1 MTEINDDEDSF
12 SMKGKKDTF
21 SMDDIVEGRE
31 AAAELGPTADGT
43 YTDAKGGTEMMN
55 EQLYARVDNDLLDQ
69 FHIIKSRV
77 RHVDPDKKN
86 ILWLHDTWDDP
97 ESQHLEDAE
106 QRKRFAKLVFVSN
119 YQFQTY
125 HLAHGVPFSESFV
138 LRNAIDP
145 IPWKEKGKDQIRLIY
160 HTTPHRGLNI
170 AVASILELAKVYG
183 DKIHFDVFSS
193 FNAYGWP
200 DADQPYL
207 KMFDQIREH
216 PNMTYHGYQP
226 NDVVREALQEAHIY
240 AYPNVWP
247 ETSCISVI
255 EAMSAGCQVVCP
267 NYGALPETT
276 GHFATSY
283 QFNEDINTHANIF
296 VNILKAAID
305 AHNSEDMRRKLMFQ
319 KQWTDNFYNWDMRAA
334 EWTGLLQG
342 ILKNG

>member
-1 MTEINDDEDSF
+1 MTKLNIIDDTKKDDEDEF
-12 SMKGKKDTF
+12 TM
-21 SMDDIVEGRE
+21 
-31 AAAELGPTADGT
+31 GPTSDGT
-43 YTDAKGGTEMMN
+43 YANAKGGTEMMN

-77 RHVDPDKKN
+77 RYMDPDKPN
-86 ILWLHDTWDDP
+86 VLWLHDTWDDP
-97 ESQHLEDAE
+97 ESEHLSNDEL
-106 QRKRFAKLVFVSN
+106 RKRFAKLVFVSN

-125 HLAHGVPFSESFV
+125 HLAHGVPFDESFV

-145 IPWKEKGKDQIRLIY
+145 IPWKEKDKDEIRLIY

-170 AVASILELAKVYG
+170 AVAAIQEIAKIHG

-200 DADQPYL
+200 DADKPYL
-207 KMFDQIREH
+207 ELFDNIREH

-226 NDVVREALQEAHIY
+226 NSVVREALQNAHIY

-267 NYGALPETT
+267 NYAALPETT
-276 GHFATSY
+276 GNFATMY
-283 QFNEDINTHANIF
+283 QW
-296 VNILKAAID
+296 
-305 AHNSEDMRRKLMFQ
+305 SEDMNKHANVFANMLHAAIQNHNTDDMQRKMVFQ
-319 KQWTDNFYNWDMRAA
+319 KNWTDNFFNWDLRAA
-334 EWTGLLQG
+334 EWTGFLQG
-342 ILKNG
+342 LQKQNG